1 MEGAAFSSYWNRQLL
16 EMDLPSLYAV
26 FLPKLPFADLQD
38 ALYPGMLFH
47 IALLPVKELN
57 SQ

>member
-1 MEGAAFSSYWNRQLL
+1 
-16 EMDLPSLYAV
+16 MDLPSLYAV

-38 ALYPGMLFH
+38 ALYRGMLFQ